1 MEFKR
6 PVPILT
12 KALVSVALCFA
23 TAPAAYANAACQP
36 GQGCVL
42 PVVETA
48 AVAPPEV
55 AVVEETK
62 DWGIWPILL
71 AAAAVAILALLLLD
85 GGDDDEEPISP

>member
-1 MEFKR
+1 M
-6 PVPILT
+6 PILT

-48 AVAPPEV
+48 AVAPPAEV
-55 AVVEETK
+55 AVVEDTK
-62 DWGIWPILL
+62 EWGIWPILL
-71 AAAAVAILALLLLD
+71 AAAAVAIIALLLLS
-85 GGDDDEEPISP
+85 GDDDDEPVSP

>member
-1 MEFKR
+1 MEYKR

-23 TAPAAYANAACQP
+23 TAPAYANAACQP

-48 AVAPPEV
+48 PAAAPEV

-62 DWGIWPILL
+62 EWGIWPILL
-71 AAAAVAILALLLLD
+71 AAAAVAIIALLLLSD
-85 GGDDDEEPISP
+85 DDDEEEPVSP

>member
-42 PVVETA
+42 PVAEA
-48 AVAPPEV
+48 PAVPPPAEV

-62 DWGIWPILL
+62 GWGVWPILL
-71 AAAAVAILALLLLD
+71 AAAAVAVIALLLLD
-85 GGDDDEEPISP
+85 GDDDDEPVSP

>member
-23 TAPAAYANAACQP
+23 TAPAYANAACQP
-36 GQGCVL
+36 GQNCVL
-42 PVVETA
+42 PVVE
-48 AVAPPEV
+48 APVVPPPAEV

-85 GGDDDEEPISP
+85 GDDDEEEPISP

>member
-23 TAPAAYANAACQP
+23 TAPAYANAACQP

-48 AVAPPEV
+48 PVAVSEV

-71 AAAAVAILALLLLD
+71 AAAAVAVLALLLLD
-85 GGDDDEEPISP
+85 GDDDDEPVSP

>member
-48 AVAPPEV
+48 AVAPPAEV
-55 AVVEETK
+55 AVVEDTK
-62 DWGIWPILL
+62 EWGIWPILL
-71 AAAAVAILALLLLD
+71 AAAAVAIIALLLLS
-85 GGDDDEEPISP
+85 GDDDDEPISP